1 MPLKAIPRLPA
12 FLLVAVIRLYQL
24 SIARLLPDRCRF
36 YPSCSH
42 YAIDALRRKGLVRGG
57 AAAAWR
63 VMRCGPW
70 TAGGFDPVVLR
81 SGREAAR
88 G

>member
-1 MPLKAIPRLPA
+1 MSLHSVVRTPARLA
-12 FLLVAVIRLYQL
+12 VLLIRLYQL
-24 SIARLLPDRCRF
+24 TVGRVLGDRCRF

-42 YAIDALRRKGLVRGG
+42 YAIEAIRTHGAVRGG
-57 AAAAWR
+57 ARAFWR

-70 TAGGFDPVVLR
+70 TAGGIDPVRPAEVT
-81 SGREAAR
+81 R